1 MKKFSA
7 ICLLLA
13 LTFCAPQSSKNV
25 AQQVPAGNY
34 KLDKTH
40 ASLIFR
46 VDHLGFSN
54 YTARF
59 KNFDATLDFDPANP
73 TKSRV
78 EATVDVASLETD
90 FPNSKKINFNKML
103 QSNSWLGAAK
113 FPKIK
118 FVSKEIKIT
127 GKNSADIIGELSL
140 HGVTHPLTLN
150 ATFNGGYASHPMDPS
165 GARIGFSAKG
175 SLNRSDFG
183 IAFGIPAAGT
193 KMGVSDKV
201 EIILEVEFN
210 KPVTKNFVPK
220 SIPKPVRKVI
230 Q

>member
-1 MKKFSA
+1 MKKIFA

-13 LTFCAPQSSKNV
+13 LTFCTPQHSANIT
-25 AQQVPAGNY
+25 ATLPAGNY
-34 KLDKTH
+34 TLDKTH

-59 KNFDATLDFDPANP
+59 KNFDAALYFNPANP
-73 TKSRV
+73 TKSNV
-78 EATVDVASLETD
+78 TATVDVSSLETD
-90 FPNSKKINFNKML
+90 FPNTKKINFNKML
-103 QSNSWLGAAK
+103 QSANWLGAAQ

-118 FVSKEIKIT
+118 FISKEIKIT

-140 HGVTHPLTLN
+140 HGITHPLTLN
-150 ATFNGGYASHPMDPS
+150 ATFNGGYTSHPMDPS
-165 GARIGFSAKG
+165 SARIGFSAKG

-183 IAFGIPAAGT
+183 IAFGIPATGT
-193 KMGVSDKV
+193 KMGVSDKI
-201 EIILEVEFN
+201 EIILEVEFT
-210 KPVTKNFVPK
+210 KPTKNFIPK
-220 SIPKPVRKVI
+220 SIPKPVKKGI

>member
-73 TKSRV
+73 PKSRV
-78 EATVDVASLETD
+78 EAIVDVASLETD

-175 SLNRSDFG
+175 SLKRSDFG

-210 KPVTKNFVPK
+210 KPVTKSFIPK